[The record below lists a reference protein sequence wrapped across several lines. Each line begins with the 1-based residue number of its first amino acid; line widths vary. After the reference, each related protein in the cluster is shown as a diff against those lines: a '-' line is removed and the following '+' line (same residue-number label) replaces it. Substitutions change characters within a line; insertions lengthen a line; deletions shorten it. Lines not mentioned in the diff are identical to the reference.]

1 MCLAFVSQLAFR
13 QGSPVVYEYT
23 EFFLL
28 VSIDVLFPY
37 NYLLDMQVFD
47 HVFSDA
53 AQCNQLELAAVVAYY
68 GRHYSTFCYHSK
80 RSEWIYFDD
89 AKFRT
94 VSELYPIV
102 IFVQLCLR
110 VYVISIICSFLCY
123 SLSCTVHYSLNYKF
137 MPYVSIIIITVIH
150 VRTCTCI

>member
-1 MCLAFVSQLAFR
+1 
-13 QGSPVVYEYT
+13 
-23 EFFLL
+23 
-28 VSIDVLFPY
+28 
-37 NYLLDMQVFD
+37 MQVFD

-94 VSELYPIV
+94 VSELSNSH
-102 IFVQLCLR
+102 LCS
-110 VYVISIICSFLCY
+110 VVPAC
-123 SLSCTVHYSLNYKF
+123 
-137 MPYVSIIIITVIH
+137 
-150 VRTCTCI
+150 VRYIYYM